1 MTGLPNGFLLLPKAN
16 ERTMEALD
24 HKLQLL
30 VLKAILKIP
39 VDVVTRRTSGTIA
52 SLHNNLISAV
62 REHKKQVLM
71 AIGHLDV
78 MPPMLSY
85 LSGVRPAEEMLEL
98 ALPSLML
105 RLYRVGGRSLVKESM
120 LFEKPIARLLDEHL
134 NQVYHFPVPAK
145 GLLVQPTGAEVL
157 LHDGRTVVLDEGLE
171 HPEVRVERCF
181 SKLNAHPGLRF
192 STCDSNPLSMFE
204 AHPDKAGNAITLG
217 EKTKAEWIDTLNR
230 ATALIE
236 ETLPHWFVEMPYT
249 SKRLVPVGYEAQRH
263 LSASYREAPGL
274 CYLTLHPDLLTMSEA
289 IIHET
294 QHTKANMMSWLDAII
309 QNGHTCWTESP
320 VRPDLRP
327 LWGVLLAIHAFIP
340 VSAFHHRLA
349 ELDHPLAKTA
359 QFDQRRAEVIAGNR
373 HGLTIVMENAKPTK
387 AGQKLIDDMQKIQ
400 VFLEKSAP
408 LAPQPLA
415 EDLLPP
421 G

>member
-1 MTGLPNGFLLLPKAN
+1 MTALPNGFLLLPKAN

-24 HKLQLL
+24 QKLQLM

-39 VDVVTRRTSGTIA
+39 VDVVTRRTSSTIA
-52 SLHNNLISAV
+52 SLHNNLLGSV
-62 REHKKQVLM
+62 RVHKRLVLQ

-78 MPPMLSY
+78 MTPMLSY
-85 LSGVRPAEEMLEL
+85 LSGAKPAEEMLEL

-105 RLYRVGGRSLVKESM
+105 RLYRIGGRSVVTESM
-120 LFEKPIARLLDEHL
+120 LYEKPLERLFDAHLDR
-134 NQVYHFPVPAK
+134 VYHFPVPAK

-157 LHDGRTVVLDEGLE
+157 LFDGRTVVLEENLK
-171 HPEVRVERCF
+171 HPEIRVERSC
-181 SKLNAHPGLRF
+181 SSLSAHQSLSF

-204 AHPDKAGNAITLG
+204 EHPDKEGNIVELG
-217 EKTKAEWIDTLNR
+217 DKSRADWVATINE

-236 ETLPHWFVEMPYT
+236 AALPNWFMEMPFT
-249 SKRLVPVGYEAQRH
+249 SKRMVPVGYEAQRH

-274 CYLTLHPDLLTMSEA
+274 CYLTLHPDLLTMTEA

-294 QHTKANMMSWLDAII
+294 QHTKANMISWIDAVIT
-309 QNGHTCWTESP
+309 NGHTCWTESP

-340 VSAFHHRLA
+340 VSSLHHRLA
-349 ELDHPLAKTA
+349 EIDHPLSKTA
-359 QFDQRRAEVIAGNR
+359 QFAQRRAEVIAGNR
-373 HGLTIVMENAKPTK
+373 RGLNIVLENAKPTK
-387 AGQKLIDDMQKIQ
+387 VGAKLIEDMKTIQ
-400 VFLEKSAP
+400 AFLEDSAP
-408 LAPQPLA
+408 PPPKPL
-415 EDLLPP
+415 EPDLLPP